1 VSKPEDYGSHVDVI
15 GNVFPPLMD
24 NEKDLGNFRP
34 PEGLLDW
41 LAESTTLPIFVGF
54 GSMVIKVLI
63 PLFFVC
69 GCVKCTEHT
78 HYKIH
83 CTHSFSC
90 SLVIRRHFTSPSS
103 SSSSFLKYIFLYCS
117 LINICVFI

>member
-54 GSMVIKVLI
+54 GSMVIKVLE
-63 PLFFVC
+63 PLFLCVC
-69 GCVKCTEHT
+69 SMHTHTT

-83 CTHSFSC
+83 CTH
-90 SLVIRRHFTSPSS
+90 
-103 SSSSFLKYIFLYCS
+103 
-117 LINICVFI
+117 